1 MKMIGKKGQAEIM
14 DGLILMLIAA
24 TCAVVLLSIAS
35 NYGNLPKQIYEE
47 TYAQK
52 LAQNTLLSLYHIT
65 DTDSS
70 SPFYRKSIMVAV
82 SSSLSEGDES
92 LETPNSPSPK
102 SLVKD
107 VLDKYAQQLG
117 WNFVFALTD
126 GSNMIDSS
134 MISTTG
140 RVTDVDSFK
149 ANAGNPSCASAAL
162 TYPPPSGGCPSGT
175 DAGNMCFKIFEVCV
189 WLS

>member
-1 MKMIGKKGQAEIM
+1 MIGKKGQAEIM

-82 SSSLSEGDES
+82 SSSLSEGDAG
-92 LETPNSPSPK
+92 LETPSDRKPK
-102 SLVKD
+102 ELIGD
-107 VLDKYAQQLG
+107 VLDKYAHELG

-126 GSNMIDSS
+126 GSNMLDGSI
-134 MISTTG
+134 ISTTD
-140 RVTDVDSFK
+140 RVTDRATFK
-149 ANAGNPSCASAAL
+149 ENAGNPSCASAAL
-162 TYPPPSGGCPSGT
+162 TYPNTGSCVIGGT
-175 DAGNMCFKIFEVCV
+175 AGSMCYAIFEVCV
-189 WLS
+189 WLT